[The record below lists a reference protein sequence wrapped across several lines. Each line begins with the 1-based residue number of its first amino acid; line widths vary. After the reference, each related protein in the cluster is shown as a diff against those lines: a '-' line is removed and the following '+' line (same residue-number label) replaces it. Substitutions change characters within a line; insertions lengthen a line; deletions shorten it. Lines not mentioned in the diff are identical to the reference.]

1 MAAPIIA
8 QYNELQQLLCLHA
21 MRYPLMEPTDA
32 VKLIYQNE
40 FGSGHLIRDHFA
52 CRFHL
57 YGEYASV
64 AHNDALPLWEPIGN
78 GILRVNLGALQP
90 RQLEPVYH
98 GFLATSTAHTGSHHS
113 FLGKLEVLSGLAG
126 ENCFAFSKAECFT
139 SCIYKCLSHVNQL
152 SSFCRSY
159 RAHLGTV
166 SNVCPTGR
174 FPCFC
179 FV

>member
-126 ENCFAFSKAECFT
+126 ENCFAFSKAELLEYLTLYIKSGCPAV
-139 SCIYKCLSHVNQL
+139 SH
-152 SSFCRSY
+152 SRAY
-159 RAHLGTV
+159 REAYHPAYRIIQKEYMGL
-166 SNVCPTGR
+166 
-174 FPCFC
+174 F
-179 FV
+179 